1 MATNEA
7 ANKAAFRRT
16 YEELLNQGN
25 LAVADEVIDPEF
37 INHEAPPGRD
47 RGPESMRGL
56 AMMLRTAFP
65 DLNFTIEDIVAEGDV
80 VAGLLTMSGTHQVP
94 LMGMPPTGR
103 QVQQAHMH
111 FVRFRDGKAIEHWGL
126 RDDAGMMRQLGVEP
140 GVQG

>member
-1 MATNEA
+1 MATNEV

-65 DLNFTIEDIVAEGDV
+65 DLTFTIEAIVAEGDV
-80 VAGLLTMSGTHQVP
+80 VAGRLTMTGTHQGP
-94 LMGMPPTGR
+94 L
-103 QVQQAHMH
+103 
-111 FVRFRDGKAIEHWGL
+111 
-126 RDDAGMMRQLGVEP
+126 LGVP
-140 GVQG
+140 